1 MADMPGISMIVHGP
15 KGAGKSYL
23 GDTTPAPRLVLD
35 AEMGSRFTPS
45 RKKFW
50 NPLTEKV
57 PENDGTWDSCL
68 VTVREY
74 RAVEKAYEWLNTGQH
89 PFRSVVVDSISEVQ
103 QRLADSLK
111 GDHPLELRDWG
122 EMLRKASLLIRN
134 LRDLVTHPV
143 KPLDAVLFI
152 AMTSQRQDGTWFP
165 FVQGQLKV
173 TLPYYVD
180 LLTYLAAVPQEDGSS
195 VHRLLV
201 GPVQGYAT
209 GERVGGRL
217 GRYIDNPSIT
227 DMLSVIHQA
236 VAATTD
242 ERG

>member
-1 MADMPGISMIVHGP
+1 MADMSGISMIVHGP

-45 RKKFW
+45 RKIFW
-50 NPLTEKV
+50 NPVTEPV
-57 PENDGTWDSCL
+57 PEHDGTWDSCL
-68 VTVREY
+68 VTVRDY
-74 RAVEKAYEWLNTGQH
+74 QAVERAYEWLNAGQH

-111 GDHPLELRDWG
+111 GDDPLELRDWG
-122 EMLRKASLLIRN
+122 VMLRKASLLIRN

-152 AMTSQRQDGTWFP
+152 AMTHQRQGDNTWSP
-165 FVQGQLKV
+165 FVQGQLRT

-180 LLTYLAAVPQEDGSS
+180 LLTYLAALPQEDGTA

-217 GRYIDNPSIT
+217 GRFIDNPSVA
-227 DMLSVIHQA
+227 DMLSAIHTQN
-236 VAATTD
+236 D
-242 ERG
+242 KG